1 MLETTKDITL
11 FTIKFLLN
19 RDVLPPLITIFASF
33 LIARSIFVKSATVQ
47 IEFSM
52 TQKIENYLNCI
63 ADINSNENDIVLAKY
78 KLLTALDL
86 YYKYYTKKYLDKK
99 IVNENNLMYKGII
112 DENMDIITEN
122 KAIFNNIYKYITEH
136 KIYERR

>member
-1 MLETTKDITL
+1 MLSIATNVCIA
-11 FTIKFLLN
+11 
-19 RDVLPPLITIFASF
+19 LITIFASF
-33 LIARSIFVKSATVQ
+33 WIARKIFIQSATVQ

-52 TQKIENYLNCI
+52 TQKIENYLDSL
-63 ADINSNENDIVLAKY
+63 ADTNLDENGIMLAKY

-86 YYKYYTKKYLDKK
+86 YYKYYMKKYLNKQ

-112 DENMDIITEN
+112 DENIDIITEN
-122 KAIFNNIYKYITEH
+122 KVIFNNIYKYITEH

>member
-1 MLETTKDITL
+1 MLSIATNVCIA
-11 FTIKFLLN
+11 
-19 RDVLPPLITIFASF
+19 LITIMVSF
-33 LIARSIFVKSATVQ
+33 WIARKIFIQSATVQ

-52 TQKIENYLNCI
+52 TQKIENYLDSI
-63 ADINSNENDIVLAKY
+63 ADTNLDENGIMLAKY

-86 YYKYYTKKYLDKK
+86 YYKYYMKKYLNKQ

-112 DENMDIITEN
+112 DENIDIITEN
-122 KAIFNNIYKYITEH
+122 KVIFNNIYKYITEH

>member
-1 MLETTKDITL
+1 MLSIATNVCIA
-11 FTIKFLLN
+11 
-19 RDVLPPLITIFASF
+19 LITIMASF
-33 LIARSIFVKSATVQ
+33 WIARKIFIQSATVQ

-52 TQKIENYLNCI
+52 TQKIENYLDSI
-63 ADINSNENDIVLAKY
+63 ADTNLDENGIMLAKY

-86 YYKYYTKKYLDKK
+86 YYKYYMKKYLNKQ

-112 DENMDIITEN
+112 DENIDIITEN
-122 KAIFNNIYKYITEH
+122 KVIFNNIYKYITEH